1 MLRNYLL
8 TAYKVFMRRK
18 LFTAINLACIVL
30 TLVVLMVITALL
42 ETAFFPSGVEGRS
55 GRMLQVY
62 GIRSFSADYSNLRTT
77 LMGYKAIDKSLK
89 PLSLDPGSGVERVSA
104 FTVPT
109 SVSVYQGDRVSE
121 LDLRRVDADYW
132 KILDFRLLGGRL
144 PDAGDEQAGRMVAV
158 INASTARRLFGT
170 AGAAGHTVGNAVG
183 HAVGQTIVASGQQFQ
198 VIGVVEDALQINA
211 YADMWAPL
219 TTFPSSDYRNEIT
232 GNFAAMLLARGPA
245 DLPRIRQAVER
256 AAKAFVTEDPHV
268 YSTTQF
274 WADSKLDVFARAL
287 MSNQGRSDSG
297 GSTLL
302 TMIGGGMLVFMLL
315 PALNLVN
322 LNTGRILE
330 RSAEIGVRKA
340 FGATSLQLVGQ
351 LVVENVL
358 LCLVGGLLGLA
369 CTRIALWWLEASQL
383 IPYLEVHLNAT
394 VFACGMLLAFVFG
407 LLSGVI
413 PAWKMSRLDPVHALK
428 GAA

>member
-55 GRMLQVY
+55 ARMLQVY
-62 GIRSFSADYSNLRTT
+62 GIRSEGTNSNTMRTT
-77 LMGYKAIDKSLK
+77 LMGYKAIEKALK
-89 PLSLDPGSGVERVSA
+89 PLSLAPNLGVERVSA

-132 KILDFRLLGGRL
+132 KILDFRLLAGRL
-144 PDAGDEQAGRMVAV
+144 PNAGDEQGGRMVAV

-170 AGAAGHTVGNAVG
+170 AGA
-183 HAVGQTIVASGQQFQ
+183 VGQTIGAGGQQFQ
-198 VIGVVEDALQINA
+198 IIGVVDDALQINA

-232 GNFAAMLLARGPA
+232 GNFAAMLLARGPG
-245 DLPRIRQAVER
+245 DLPRIQREVER
-256 AAKAFVTEDPHV
+256 IARTFVTEDPHT
-268 YSTTQF
+268 YTTTMF

-287 MSNQGRSDSG
+287 LSNQGRADSG
-297 GSTLL
+297 AGALL
-302 TMIGGGMLVFMLL
+302 TTIGAGMLVFMLL

-322 LNTGRILE
+322 LNMGRIME

-369 CTRIALWWLEASQL
+369 CTRVALWWLEASQL
-383 IPYLEVHLNAT
+383 IPYLEVHLNAS
-394 VFACGMLLAFVFG
+394 VFACGMLLAFIFG